1 MVGVGGIEGCC
12 RTVCASTGHDCLL
25 GVERT
30 GCAVAPEVLEEVGE
44 VDVGV
49 AVALDFIDG
58 IVAVDF
64 YLVGLVEAAPFGVE
78 VGGPLL
84 ECGVLVV
91 VEELKADFYPCIVLP
106 CGNHIHVSAR
116 EVALIFI
123 DRLPHV
129 FADIGAFAD
138 FGISV
143 VGRHVGN
150 AVHHKI

>member
-1 MVGVGGIEGCC
+1 MVGIGRVEGRC
-12 RTVCASTGHDCLL
+12 RTVDSSAGHNCLFR
-25 GVERT
+25 VERT
-30 GCAVAPEVLEEVGE
+30 VGTVAPKVFEEVWK

-49 AVALDFIDG
+49 AVALDAVDG
-58 IVAVDF
+58 LVAVDF
-64 YLVGLVEAAPFGVE
+64 NLVGLVEATPLGVE
-78 VGGPLL
+78 VGCPLL
-84 ECGVLVV
+84 ECGVEVV
-91 VEELKADFYPCIVLP
+91 VEELESDLDPFVVLP